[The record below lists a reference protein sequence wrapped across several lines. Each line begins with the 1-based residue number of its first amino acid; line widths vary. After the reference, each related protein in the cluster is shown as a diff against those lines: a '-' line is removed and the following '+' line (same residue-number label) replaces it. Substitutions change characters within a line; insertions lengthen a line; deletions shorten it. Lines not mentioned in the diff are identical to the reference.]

1 MSKKSRRRN
10 RKILATIAAL
20 GGAAM
25 LANRRRDN
33 SIAANEAKEAGFGTE
48 KDFKETVVSTPV
60 VVSTPTKTKTKTTI
74 MDSMPKVGMK
84 KNNIRPKNEKS
95 IRVNDKGEVFT
106 IAGAKQGQTRKVGN
120 PQTAFV
126 GDKYIYRDSKPYT
139 KGRFGTFA
147 AQKQMERGELP
158 PQLRV
163 PKIKNLY
170 EGSLSGLAEGDF
182 AAKKGG
188 RATKSGF
195 KRKGAAKR
203 GFGRAFKGGK

>member
-60 VVSTPTKTKTKTTI
+60 VVSTPTKTKTTI
-74 MDSMPKVGMK
+74 MDSMPAKPK
-84 KNNIRPKNEKS
+84 KNPLS
-95 IRVNDKGEVFT
+95 QRVTDKREVNT
-106 IAGAKQGQTRKVGN
+106 IKDGNTGVGN
-120 PQTAFV
+120 PKTAFV

>member
-10 RKILATIAAL
+10 KKILATLAAL

-48 KDFKETVVSTPV
+48 KDFKETIV
-60 VVSTPTKTKTKTTI
+60 TT
-74 MDSMPKVGMK
+74 PKVYQDSIMRGGKGVKAARVFPKLSVTK
-84 KNNIRPKNEKS
+84 KGDVIRDG
-95 IRVNDKGEVFT
+95 VNTG
-106 IAGAKQGQTRKVGN
+106 VGN
-120 PQTAFV
+120 KKTAFV
-126 GDKYIYRDSKPYT
+126 GDKYIYQDGNPYT

-147 AQKQMERGELP
+147 AKKQMERGALP
-158 PQLRV
+158 PQLRA
-163 PKIKNLY
+163 PRIKNPY
-170 EGSLSGLAEGDF
+170 QGSMSGLAEGDF